1 MPVSGHRD
9 GRHRGVYRTD
19 EQALPMLVLAG
30 LFAVLAAFS
39 VYLYATDKTHP
50 GFLGLAAANA
60 LVAAGFL
67 RVGVCDAFYDDRGLR
82 VRNPLRTISVPWDQ
96 IESFSLSRKGFTWG
110 TAAVRRRDGKEIRI
124 WAIQKPNAS
133 TRPNNTNAE
142 ELIDCQQEPKSA
154 PGSGGEKCT
163 TAAWCRASGG
173 GP

>member
-1 MPVSGHRD
+1 
-9 GRHRGVYRTD
+9 
-19 EQALPMLVLAG
+19 
-30 LFAVLAAFS
+30 

-142 ELIDCQQEPKSA
+142 ELIDALNERLAAARQHGREGSAASAAGEPLGNS
-154 PGSGGEKCT
+154 
-163 TAAWCRASGG
+163 R
-173 GP
+173 